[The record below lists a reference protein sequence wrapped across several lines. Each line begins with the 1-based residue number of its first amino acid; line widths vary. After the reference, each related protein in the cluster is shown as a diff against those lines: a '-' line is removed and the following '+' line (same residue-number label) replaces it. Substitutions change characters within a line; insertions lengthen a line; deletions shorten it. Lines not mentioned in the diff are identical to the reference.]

1 MDIYY
6 QIANCAFVEGHV
18 MPVDDEHGRHAV
30 IDVCQQG
37 NRDRVDAVIAVAL
50 DELALTMEQALRRP
64 LACEYIVCRVMA
76 DWLSITK
83 PGAAARWSAK
93 ARDAMEAMGRR
104 NTAEGA
110 TACFCRPVPF

>member
-18 MPVDDEHGRHAV
+18 MPIDDEHARHSV
-30 IDVCQQG
+30 IDICQDG

-50 DELALTMEQALRRP
+50 DELALTLEQALSRP

-83 PGAAARWSAK
+83 SAAAERWSAK
-93 ARDAMEAMGRR
+93 AREAMAAIDRR
-104 NTAEGA
+104 SGTGTAG
-110 TACFCRPVPF
+110 ACFCRPVPF

>member
-18 MPVDDEHGRHAV
+18 MPVDDEHARHAV
-30 IDVCQQG
+30 IDICQDG
-37 NRDRVDAVIAVAL
+37 NRDRVEAVISVAL
-50 DELALTMEQALRRP
+50 DELGLSLERALLRP

-83 PGAAARWSAK
+83 PEAAVRWQAK
-93 ARDAMEAMGRR
+93 ARSALDAIGQHA
-104 NTAEGA
+104 A
-110 TACFCRPVPF
+110 TRCGPVAFCREIPF